1 MLIDYSLSCIC
12 NIFVLEFWT
21 EFNIWYA
28 SWIQDK
34 AIKWSPAWAIFVNFS
49 QNQIRDQEIFT
60 VLLVAIAAD
69 SFCSSFC
76 HQEKPKQPLYIS
88 LRNVIL
94 RILRLPMQV
103 VSAMTT
109 QPPCLRRNLALLRR
123 SKAFH
128 TYYHG

>member
-1 MLIDYSLSCIC
+1 MLIDYSLSRIC

-28 SWIQDK
+28 SSIKDK
-34 AIKWSPAWAIFVNFS
+34 TIKWSPAWAIFINFS
-49 QNQIRDQEIFT
+49 QNQIRDQEMFT

-76 HQEKPKQPLYIS
+76 HQEKPKQPSYIF
-88 LRNVIL
+88 LWNAL
-94 RILRLPMQV
+94 LQILRLPMQV
-103 VSAMTT
+103 VTIITM
-109 QPPCLRRNLALLRR
+109 QPPCLRKNLALLRR